1 MILEKASLSAKE
13 NAENPIYIRHQKDE
27 CNSNHIQR
35 IRNNHKESNSPLI
48 TDPIHDHGIM
58 LTAGA
63 INTENTNEASLF
75 KQGSILQGVKTN
87 RTFHLL
93 RNKRIQDLIESNL
106 VVTIDTL
113 GGRNCCKRLKK
124 NYDFN
129 ISLSCNRVQHSEITR
144 LTSSMVSHSGTSFP
158 TKTLSKSSPKSSHR
172 SPSKQGCTK
181 CINWNYSRRVDHRTN
196 ETRDLSKD
204 HIYKNKKFSNTT
216 KEVVKNDDFKEKPQ
230 IIMVHHENLI
240 TI

>member
-1 MILEKASLSAKE
+1 
-13 NAENPIYIRHQKDE
+13 
-27 CNSNHIQR
+27 
-35 IRNNHKESNSPLI
+35 
-48 TDPIHDHGIM
+48 
-58 LTAGA
+58 
-63 INTENTNEASLF
+63 
-75 KQGSILQGVKTN
+75 
-87 RTFHLL
+87 
-93 RNKRIQDLIESNL
+93 
-106 VVTIDTL
+106 
-113 GGRNCCKRLKK
+113 
-124 NYDFN
+124 
-129 ISLSCNRVQHSEITR
+129 
-144 LTSSMVSHSGTSFP
+144 MVSHSGTSFP

-240 TI
+240 TFKNDVNIFSTDKKHVNNNLSKYVNTNGTNSQRISL